1 MAGRLGPSLIRCV
14 LSRFIRAKGAFVF
27 IAITVIGTALS
38 YAMPYVN
45 GKFLDFLL
53 GNRSERDAV
62 LFALLVASI
71 GVFSTLFTYFAGTL
85 SIRITT
91 RLSFDL
97 LREAVLRFERDDY
110 LVSRTIDPA
119 YTTQRII
126 SDSSVVSSF
135 VLANFIS
142 APLSIVAIPIVLLI
156 IWSIDSTLAVFSI
169 ILLIVYFCVI
179 TGLRKLLYRVTYEKK
194 EADSAFYAAIASQL
208 NQILN
213 IQLTSSY
220 GKSEQAL
227 DAGFK
232 SYFPKVLRSGK
243 LSYSLASLDG
253 LFAALFQAVI
263 LVVSGVRIINGTMS
277 IGEYTIIGTYF
288 AVLFKTLKSMM
299 SLFKSY
305 KDAKASWDRTAI
317 ATREKERSGWNR
329 TDLAKLDEIN
339 DISVSDL
346 EFSVALPDGSVR
358 EVLGGFSFK
367 FSGPGTYCIV
377 GENGRGKTSL
387 LYLMLGL
394 YSSKGKVKYN
404 GVPIEECDL
413 DYIRAREISCCPQ
426 SCFAPDETVKE
437 LLEYFDTPFSS
448 YHRGVDGL
456 LSLENSVKELLG
468 KRCSALSGGELRRV
482 YLWSAISRKSS
493 VLVLDEPTTGLDAV
507 SRAELAAYV
516 KRNKQSQLII
526 VVSHDDEMVGAV
538 EGVVDLGSMYQ
549 GK

>member
-243 LSYSLASLDG
+243 LSYSLTSLDG

-305 KDAKASWDRTAI
+305 QDAKASWDRTAI

-394 YSSKGKVKYN
+394 YSSKGN
-404 GVPIEECDL
+404 L

>member
-243 LSYSLASLDG
+243 L
-253 LFAALFQAVI
+253 
-263 LVVSGVRIINGTMS
+263 
-277 IGEYTIIGTYF
+277 
-288 AVLFKTLKSMM
+288 
-299 SLFKSY
+299 
-305 KDAKASWDRTAI
+305 
-317 ATREKERSGWNR
+317 
-329 TDLAKLDEIN
+329 
-339 DISVSDL
+339 
-346 EFSVALPDGSVR
+346 
-358 EVLGGFSFK
+358 
-367 FSGPGTYCIV
+367 
-377 GENGRGKTSL
+377 
-387 LYLMLGL
+387 
-394 YSSKGKVKYN
+394 
-404 GVPIEECDL
+404 
-413 DYIRAREISCCPQ
+413 
-426 SCFAPDETVKE
+426 
-437 LLEYFDTPFSS
+437 
-448 YHRGVDGL
+448 
-456 LSLENSVKELLG
+456 
-468 KRCSALSGGELRRV
+468 
-482 YLWSAISRKSS
+482 
-493 VLVLDEPTTGLDAV
+493 
-507 SRAELAAYV
+507 
-516 KRNKQSQLII
+516 
-526 VVSHDDEMVGAV
+526 
-538 EGVVDLGSMYQ
+538 
-549 GK
+549 

>member
-1 MAGRLGPSLIRCV
+1 MGSPLIRYV
-14 LSRFIRAKGAFVF
+14 LSKFIRTKGASVF
-27 IAITVIGTALS
+27 IAITVIGIALS

-71 GVFSTLFTYFAGTL
+71 GVFSAIFTYFAGTL
-85 SIRITT
+85 SIRITS

-97 LREAVLRFERDDY
+97 LREAILRFERDDY
-110 LVSRTIDPA
+110 QVSRTTDPA
-119 YTTQRII
+119 YTTQRIFT
-126 SDSSVVSSF
+126 DSSVVSSF

-156 IWSIDSTLAVFSI
+156 VWSIDSTLAVFSI
-169 ILLIVYFCVI
+169 LLLVVYLCVI
-179 TGLRKLLYRVTYEKK
+179 TGLRKLLYKVTYEKK
-194 EADSAFYAAIASQL
+194 EADSAFYATIASQL

-220 GKSEQAL
+220 NKSERAL
-227 DAGFK
+227 DAGFEG
-232 SYFPKVLRSGK
+232 YFPKVMRSGK
-243 LSYSLASLDG
+243 LSYSLTSLDG

-263 LVVSGVRIINGTMS
+263 LVVSGVRIINGTMT
-277 IGEYTIIGTYF
+277 IGEYTIVGAYF

-305 KDAKASWDRTAI
+305 QDAKASWDRTATV
-317 ATREKERSGWNR
+317 TRNKSSLERSQ
-329 TDLAKLDEIN
+329 TVLAKIDEIN
-339 DISVSDL
+339 SISVSNL
-346 EFSVALPDGSVR
+346 EFSVVLPDGSAR
-358 EVLGGFSFK
+358 EVLDGFSFE
-367 FSGPGTYCIV
+367 FSSPGTYCIV

-394 YSSKGKVKYN
+394 YSSKGKVTYN
-404 GVPIEECDL
+404 RTPIEESDL
-413 DYIRAREISCCPQ
+413 DYMRARTISCCPQ
-426 SCFAPDETVKE
+426 LFFAPDETVKE
-437 LLEYFDTPFSS
+437 LLEYYDTPFSS
-448 YHRGVDGL
+448 HHHNTNEL
-456 LSLENSVKELLG
+456 PLLENGVKELLE

-493 VLVLDEPTTGLDAV
+493 VLVLDEPTTGLDAA

-516 KRNKQSQLII
+516 KRNIFNQMII
-526 VVSHDDEMVGAV
+526 IVSHDDEMVGAA
-538 EGVVDLGSMYQ
+538 EEVVDLDNMYRC
-549 GK
+549 KY